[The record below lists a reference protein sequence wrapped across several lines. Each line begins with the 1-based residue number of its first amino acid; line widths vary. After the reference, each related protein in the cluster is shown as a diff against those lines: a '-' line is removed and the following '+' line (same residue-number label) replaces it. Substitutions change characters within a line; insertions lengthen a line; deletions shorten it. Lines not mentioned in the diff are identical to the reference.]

1 MASDTHPSREIK
13 DRKYRSLGMTF
24 ASMSAHANAVAT
36 NELPNDTNV
45 LVSALTLP
53 GGRGDHAVRKIIEGG
68 DSLALSRFIIDELLS
83 VLARKFGYDREEL
96 ARVALF
102 LADLGELVETTEPVA
117 VLTDEPDNSILECA
131 LAAAAR
137 VIVTGDRA
145 MLARGEFRDIR
156 IVSPS
161 AYLD

>member
-1 MASDTHPSREIK
+1 MK
-13 DRKYRSLGMTF
+13 VVF
-24 ASMSAHANAVAT
+24 
-36 NELPNDTNV
+36 DTNV

-53 GGRGDHAVRKIIEGG
+53 GGRGDHAVRKIIESE

-117 VLTDEPDNSILECA
+117 VLADEPDNRILECA

-137 VIVTGDRA
+137 VVVTGDRA
-145 MLARGEFRDIR
+145 MLARGEFRDTR